1 MLWSKL
7 NLKRMDCVLYLKQM
21 NHVWIY
27 GKLQI
32 LKRAKYLRDEIT
44 SVRIIYG
51 NKFDSVKLQVADKD
65 DITTIYSIQFFN
77 TGSVTV
83 QGNYV
88 SQWCEFEFEDLCEL
102 VNKLENSDK
111 DSYESLIKSALCET
125 HWNNTWF
132 LNSIDF
138 CDDSIDSLVLQI
150 RKSEEQNIGVGLHT
164 IVDENKDTPVI
175 TDIHDLTKTPE
186 PILIDT
192 PVLPTTSVISPE
204 KRLQYLRR
212 AGDTVKLKDDKI
224 NKLQKTIEVLQISLK
239 ETQKQNKELNTIIQ
253 SQNESQKV
261 NKVESQF
268 ESFNKTLQTVNKYIR
283 DHEDLKKEFMDV
295 KEDNKSFK
303 HSQLID
309 PCNFA
314 NLNQDILLLKES
326 TEKLEKKI
334 EHSLQQQ
341 KSENSKSFSNT
352 EEFFENKII
361 QTVKEERD
369 INLTSLNS
377 SKHEMNEK
385 ISQLKFSVEQ
395 SKVENSLAIKEISE
409 KLASIQSELT
419 DYVKPTETESPS
431 RNGQTIGQ
439 FDKQSSMSST
449 DQNKIHPNANKQF
462 VNLILG
468 DSIIKRISHK
478 LFSKHQE
485 TLKISLSG
493 RGRRDVHSFV
503 NEKLQLNVHPKN
515 VFIQVGSNDL
525 SNNIKPN
532 KLMEMTENLSFSIK
546 EKFESSN
553 LIFCGIIPRIDN
565 EAFNYHMKIYNNM
578 LKNFC
583 HESGYKYCDNSNIDG
598 PLYYVNDGI
607 HLNTSKGI
615 PTLVKNMNNCIGN
628 YYQPVHPRKTYRDSV
643 KMSTSFQQSQTSRD
657 NRLPH
662 DSIYNTRFNRHQDV
676 HEISHANTLTEIK
689 DCLKLLVER
698 RL

>member
-1 MLWSKL
+1 M
-7 NLKRMDCVLYLKQM
+7 
-21 NHVWIY
+21 
-27 GKLQI
+27 
-32 LKRAKYLRDEIT
+32 
-44 SVRIIYG
+44 
-51 NKFDSVKLQVADKD
+51 
-65 DITTIYSIQFFN
+65 
-77 TGSVTV
+77 
-83 QGNYV
+83 
-88 SQWCEFEFEDLCEL
+88 
-102 VNKLENSDK
+102 
-111 DSYESLIKSALCET
+111 
-125 HWNNTWF
+125 
-132 LNSIDF
+132 
-138 CDDSIDSLVLQI
+138 
-150 RKSEEQNIGVGLHT
+150 
-164 IVDENKDTPVI
+164 DENKDTPVI

-186 PILIDT
+186 PILTDT

-212 AGDTVKLKDDKI
+212 ACDTVKLKDDKI

-239 ETQKQNKELNTIIQ
+239 ETQKQNKELNTMIQ
-253 SQNESQKV
+253 SQNEKINKMSQKV

-268 ESFNKTLQTVNKYIR
+268 KSFNKTLQTVNKYIR

-326 TEKLEKKI
+326 TEKLERKI

-361 QTVKEERD
+361 QTAKEERD
-369 INLTSLNS
+369 INLMLLNS

-409 KLASIQSELT
+409 KLASVQSELT
-419 DYVKPTETESPS
+419 DYVKPTETEYPS
-431 RNGQTIGQ
+431 RNEQTIGNHRQ

-449 DQNKIHPNANKQF
+449 DQNKIHPNANRQF
-462 VNLILG
+462 DNLILG

-478 LFSKHQE
+478 LLSKHQE

-493 RGRRDVHSFV
+493 RGTRDVHSFV

-515 VFIQVGSNDL
+515 AFIQVGSNDL

-607 HLNTSKGI
+607 HLNTSKGT
-615 PTLVKNMNNCIGN
+615 PTLVRNMDNCIGN

-662 DSIYNTRFNRHQDV
+662 DSIYKTRFNRHQDD

-698 RL
+698 SL